1 MPVWSAAYNPFV
13 NRKELQNLAELRLR
27 EARALF
33 RLRHYSGAYYL
44 AGYAVECALKACIAK
59 QTRRYDFPDKK
70 TTNASYT
77 HDLGGL
83 VVTAKL
89 DAGFLQRSNQDDI
102 FKANWDLVK
111 MWSEESRYR
120 VTDRAACGAL
130 LDAIMEEQHGV
141 LPWLKLT
148 W

>member
-1 MPVWSAAYNPFV
+1 M
-13 NRKELQNLAELRLR
+13 NRRDLQNLSSLRLR

-33 RLRHYSGAYYL
+33 DLRQYSGAYYL

-70 TTNASYT
+70 ITSGSYT

-83 VVTAKL
+83 AITAKL
-89 DAGFLQRSNQDDI
+89 NAAFLQRSSQDK
-102 FKANWDLVK
+102 FFEANWSLIK
-111 MWSEESRYR
+111 TWSEESRYR
-120 VTDRAACGAL
+120 TINKSDCSAF

-141 LPWLKLT
+141 LPWLKQL